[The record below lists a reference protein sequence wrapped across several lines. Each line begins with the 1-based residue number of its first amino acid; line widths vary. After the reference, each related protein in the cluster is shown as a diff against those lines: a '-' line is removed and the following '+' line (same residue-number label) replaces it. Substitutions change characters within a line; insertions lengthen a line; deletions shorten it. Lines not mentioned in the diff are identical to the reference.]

1 MKSPKPPVLSPKPNP
16 EQLVKRFSF
25 NRKPNEPATT
35 ATTSSSVTSSAPVS
49 SGPEEIVK
57 KIQNGSSS
65 ESIVARKFQPRE
77 SVVTST
83 PVANSGPSMVR
94 RISAEYN
101 SKLVSDDKT
110 ASSVVATPPRS
121 KSWQPT
127 QTLPGVGE
135 EVKVTPEN
143 SFKSS
148 TFVASL
154 LTSDQKPAEHSSFRL
169 GNNFKKFCFRK
180 ILPKSFTALP
190 QRSFIIDISYLR
202 RFILNIC

>member
-25 NRKPNEPATT
+25 NRKPNESTTTSTTSTAATT
-35 ATTSSSVTSSAPVS
+35 TTSSSVTSSAPVS

-65 ESIVARKFQPRE
+65 ENIASRKFQPRE
-77 SVVTST
+77 NVVTST

-101 SKLVSDDKT
+101 SKLVSEDK
-110 ASSVVATPPRS
+110 ASSSVVSTPPRS

-135 EVKVTPEN
+135 DGAKVTAEN

-154 LTSDQKPAEHSSFRL
+154 LTSEQKTVEHSSFKL
-169 GNNFKKFCFRK
+169 GNNLTTFV
-180 ILPKSFTALP
+180 S
-190 QRSFIIDISYLR
+190 D
-202 RFILNIC
+202 

>member
-25 NRKPNEPATT
+25 NRKPNEPATVST
-35 ATTSSSVTSSAPVS
+35 ATTTSSVTSSAPVN

-65 ESIVARKFQPRE
+65 ENIASRKFQPRE
-77 SVVTST
+77 NVITST

-110 ASSVVATPPRS
+110 TSSVVATPPRS

-127 QTLPGVGE
+127 QTLSEVGE
-135 EVKVTPEN
+135 DVKVTPEN

-154 LTSDQKPAEHSSFRL
+154 LTSEQKPAEHSSFRL
-169 GNNFKKFCFRK
+169 GNILHKKALLTTTRPLCH
-180 ILPKSFTALP
+180 KSRET
-190 QRSFIIDISYLR
+190 
-202 RFILNIC
+202 